1 MVQALQGAFLMD
13 PALAAGGGG
22 QGALNSVVP
31 PQPSASRRGRDRVGR
46 SLLPHFTRGET
57 EAQRGTD
64 LAQHHTAR
72 GHRALPQTPASCLP
86 CRAVPWP
93 RRCPQAQASPLLMEE
108 LHGNRAHPG
117 WAAGLPSEGGRHRPG
132 RHPPLPRHP
141 HTPLPG
147 LATLEAPGVT
157 CFPHF
162 PLSFKTNQNADQH
175 PLFVLGDQRK
185 GKAALWV
192 CS

>member
-1 MVQALQGAFLMD
+1 MD
-13 PALAAGGGG
+13 RALAAQGGL

-31 PQPSASRRGRDRVGR
+31 PQPSASGRGGNRVGQ
-46 SLLPHFTRGET
+46 SLVPHFTGEETKAPRGAGPT
-57 EAQRGTD
+57 
-64 LAQHHTAR
+64 QHHTAR
-72 GHRALPQTPASCLP
+72 GCRALPQTHTSCLP

-93 RRCPQAQASPLLMEE
+93 RRRPQLQAPLLLMEE

-117 WAAGLPSEGGRHRPG
+117 WAAGLPSKGRR

-141 HTPLPG
+141 PPPLTG
-147 LATLEAPGVT
+147 LATLEAPEVT
-157 CFPHF
+157 RFPHF